1 MNENASF
8 VIDIPKDIADIK
20 LPDPDLLRFY
30 KNQKSRI
37 IYLDYL
43 IDEDFIQLVG
53 NQIIEYNI
61 EDKGKPVEERKPIVI
76 LINSG
81 GGNLETCFAVVGII
95 EQSKTPVIT
104 VNLSSAHSAAGL
116 ILLAGHKRYCMP
128 RSQMLI
134 HKGSASGISGNF
146 DEIADSMK
154 SYKKIVDDM
163 INLICDKSKIER
175 KDITKN
181 CKPDW
186 FLPVEQ
192 QIALG
197 CVDKVLD
204 SLDDILF

>member
-1 MNENASF
+1 MNDNTF
-8 VIDIPKDIADIK
+8 VIDIPKEIADIK

-37 IYLDYL
+37 IYLDYT

-95 EQSKTPVIT
+95 EQSKTPVVT
-104 VNLSSAHSAAGL
+104 VNLSSAHSAAGI

-163 INLICDKSKIER
+163 INFICDKSKVDR
-175 KDITKN
+175 KDINKY

-186 FLPVEQ
+186 FLSTEQ
-192 QIALG
+192 QVAYG
-197 CVDKVLD
+197 CADGVLQ

>member
-1 MNENASF
+1 MNDNAF
-8 VIDIPKDIADIK
+8 VIDIPKEIADIK

-37 IYLDYL
+37 IYLDYI

-204 SLDDILF
+204 SLDDILV

>member
-1 MNENASF
+1 MNDNTF
-8 VIDIPKDIADIK
+8 VIDIPKEIADIK

-30 KNQKSRI
+30 KNQKSRV
-37 IYLDYL
+37 IYLDYI

-81 GGNLETCFAVVGII
+81 GGNLDTTYAVIGII
-95 EQSKTPVIT
+95 ERSKTPVYT
-104 VNLSSAHSAAGL
+104 VNLNSAHSAAGL

-186 FLPVEQ
+186 FLSVDQ
-192 QIALG
+192 MLGFG

>member
-1 MNENASF
+1 MNENTSF

-37 IYLDYL
+37 IYLDYI

-186 FLPVEQ
+186 FLSTDQ
-192 QIALG
+192 MLSFGAI
-197 CVDKVLD
+197 DKVLD

>member
-1 MNENASF
+1 MNDNAF
-8 VIDIPKDIADIK
+8 VIDIPKEIADIK

-37 IYLDYL
+37 IYLDYI

-134 HKGSASGISGNF
+134 HKGSDSGI
-146 DEIADSMK
+146 
-154 SYKKIVDDM
+154 
-163 INLICDKSKIER
+163 
-175 KDITKN
+175 
-181 CKPDW
+181 
-186 FLPVEQ
+186 
-192 QIALG
+192 
-197 CVDKVLD
+197 
-204 SLDDILF
+204 